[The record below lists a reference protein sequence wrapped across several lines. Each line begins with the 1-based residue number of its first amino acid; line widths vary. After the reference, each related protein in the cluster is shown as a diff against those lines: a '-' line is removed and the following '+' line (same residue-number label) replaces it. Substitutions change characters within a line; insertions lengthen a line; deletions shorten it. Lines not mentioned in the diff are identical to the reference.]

1 MSTTTDRTKLHR
13 HILGVISRIKN
24 PETMEIWLQK
34 VPYPISDDEY
44 VATTLCLE
52 CEAFRRNSQ
61 PELKEL
67 IFDKVC
73 DIDYYY
79 VDHYDEIEHDGD

>member
-1 MSTTTDRTKLHR
+1 MSTTDRTKLHR

-24 PETMEIWLQK
+24 PEIMEKWLQK

-44 VATTLCLE
+44 LATTLCLE
-52 CEAFRRNSQ
+52 CEAFRRKNQ
-61 PELKEL
+61 QEIHDL
-67 IFDKVC
+67 IYDKVC

-79 VDHYDEIEHDGD
+79 SDHYDDIEHDDD